1 MEAAAEPG
9 SGVVEGNCLKGAQR
23 RTMEFE
29 PGFPESI
36 VVNVG
41 VEKDRQFTNMVDNP
55 VIEKDVAEDMKREIP
70 EMVNRRQAWTR

>member
-1 MEAAAEPG
+1 
-9 SGVVEGNCLKGAQR
+9 
-23 RTMEFE
+23 MEFE

-70 EMVNRRQAWTR
+70 EMVNRRQAWKR